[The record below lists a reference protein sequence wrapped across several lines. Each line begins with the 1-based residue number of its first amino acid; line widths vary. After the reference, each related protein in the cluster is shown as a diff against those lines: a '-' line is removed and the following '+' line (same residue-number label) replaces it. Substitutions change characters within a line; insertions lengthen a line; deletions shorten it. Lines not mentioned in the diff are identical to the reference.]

1 MSTAAPRI
9 LVVDDE
15 PANRRL
21 LEAILAPE
29 FGRPVHAGDGQAAL
43 DAFEREP
50 FDLVVADVMMPHVD
64 GLELCRRI
72 RAHPA
77 GAFVPVILVT
87 ALADAASRAGGKIAG
102 ADDFLT
108 KPILEEELLA
118 RTRNLLRMRAYQ
130 LEIVAQ
136 RTAAELAA
144 ERWRLAATL
153 AGEVVHARNYD
164 RLLQQIWT
172 LLEDRLQLACAGVF
186 TVDGDALHLTSLC
199 GGPAP
204 SEGPTRWP
212 WAAARWQAPAGA
224 LRAIRAFSDDPTA
237 TPVSDLLRVHGLA
250 EAHVVPV
257 VGAGD
262 VHGLLVLGHATPA
275 TPAACELVEL
285 LTPFLSGAVNNIRL
299 HVRAERLLRAR
310 EELTQLVIH
319 DLRGPLANAQ
329 LNQRCALDSTTEPEL
344 VEILHDAVSA
354 TDRAVALVAD
364 LLDAST
370 AEEGRLRLTLT
381 TTDLGGLTALVAT
394 RAAGGRRGPAVQLQL
409 ADVLAD
415 VDRRLMQRVLEN
427 LLDNAQRHTPK
438 GGEIRITLVR
448 DGAIARLTL
457 HNDGPPLTA
466 AVRARLFEKYAGT
479 VDDERSRGLGL
490 YFCRLVVEAH
500 GGAIRALT
508 PDAGVAFEVSVP
520 CRPLTPPDD

>member
-1 MSTAAPRI
+1 MSATQPRI

-29 FGRPVHAGDGQAAL
+29 FGRPVHAADGQAAL
-43 DAFEREP
+43 DAFALEP
-50 FDLVVADVMMPHVD
+50 FDLVVADVMMPHID

-118 RTRNLLRMRAYQ
+118 RTRNLLRMRTYQ

-136 RTAAELAA
+136 RTAAEAAA

-153 AGEVVHARNYD
+153 AGAVVSLHTYD
-164 RLLQQIWT
+164 RLLQQIWE
-172 LLEDRLQLACAGVF
+172 LLEEPLHLSCAGVLS
-186 TVDGDALHLTSLC
+186 VDGTELRINSLC
-199 GGPAP
+199 GAAP
-204 SEGPTRWP
+204 VVDDHVRWP
-212 WAAARWQAPAGA
+212 WQAGRWRAPDGGAAAHLVRVT
-224 LRAIRAFSDDPTA
+224 DPET
-237 TPVSDLLRVHGLA
+237 TPVHELLRGHGLA
-250 EAHVVPV
+250 EAYVVPV
-257 VGAGD
+257 IGAGE
-262 VHGLLVLGHATPA
+262 VHGLLVLGRASA
-275 TPAACELVEL
+275 SAVAEQRLVEML
-285 LTPFLSGAVNNIRL
+285 APFLSGAVNNIRL
-299 HVRAERLLRAR
+299 HLRAERLLRAR

-329 LNQRCALDSTTEPEL
+329 LNQRCALDVATEPEL
-344 VEILHDAVSA
+344 VEILHDAVTA

-370 AEEGRLRLTLT
+370 AEEGRLRLVRA
-381 TTDLGGLTALVAT
+381 TTDLGGLVAMVAT
-394 RAAGGRRGPAVQLQL
+394 RSAAGRRGPAIQLVL
-409 ADVLAD
+409 ADVLVD
-415 VDRRLMQRVLEN
+415 IDRRLVQRVLEN
-427 LLDNAQRHTPK
+427 LFDNALRHTPP
-438 GGEIRITLVR
+438 GGAITLSLTR
-448 DGAIARLTL
+448 DDGRACVTL
-457 HNDGPPLTA
+457 HNDGPTLDA
-466 AVRARLFEKYAGT
+466 NVRARLFEKYAGT

-490 YFCRLVVEAH
+490 YFCRLVIEAH
-500 GGAIRALT
+500 GGTICATAPT
-508 PDAGVAFEVSVP
+508 SGVAFQVCLP
-520 CRPLTPPDD
+520 YRPIAPVGD